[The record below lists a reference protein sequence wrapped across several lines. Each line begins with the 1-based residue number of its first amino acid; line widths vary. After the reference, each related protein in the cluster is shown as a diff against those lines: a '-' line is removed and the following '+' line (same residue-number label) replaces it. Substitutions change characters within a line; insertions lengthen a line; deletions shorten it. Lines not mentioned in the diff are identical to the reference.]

1 VADEPDNIV
10 LIRLAEIRATQ
21 EDHTRLLKEHSRE
34 MREMRDEMADLNRE
48 MAYAMG
54 LGTRSIV
61 KHKEQDAR
69 LNELVTKVEELLSRT
84 PSGPNA

>member
-1 VADEPDNIV
+1 MTDEPDNIV

-21 EDHTRLLKEHSRE
+21 EEHTRLLKEHSRD
-34 MREMRDEMADLNRE
+34 MKEMRDDMAGLSREE

-61 KHKEQDAR
+61 KHKEQETR
-69 LNELVTKVEELLSRT
+69 LNELFAKVEELLST
-84 PSGPNA
+84 